1 MKNKYQEIQDDYEK
15 ELSRLW
21 QNVDANIPRPDFLNA
36 AIQYATCR
44 RELDQEFMKEFSALK
59 HFDLQIPV
67 NS

>member
-21 QNVDANIPRPDFLNA
+21 KNVDANIPRPDSRTA
-36 AIQYATCR
+36 AIQYAQCR

-59 HFDLQIPV
+59 HFDLQIQAK
-67 NS
+67 S